1 MEQENKQEPRRF
13 VGDGFEPAPVNEV
26 GDWGGSDGFSLWEAA
41 GQAPENGLEGWEG
54 RQETHDMFHDSY
66 D

>member
-1 MEQENKQEPRRF
+1 MDTEKRQKPGKF
-13 VGDGFEPAPVNEV
+13 VGEGSAPVPTNEV
-26 GDWGGSDGFSLWEAA
+26 GDWGNSDGFSLWDSS
-41 GQAPENGLEGWEG
+41 QDSPEDGLGDWPG